1 MLIAIYFCSRI
12 WDTSTGQCLR
22 TLVHEDN
29 PAVANVCFSP
39 NGRFVLAFNLDNCIR
54 LWDYVA
60 GSVKKTYQGHK
71 NEKFAVGGCFGVLD
85 GSPFIASASEDGDI
99 VLWDV
104 ISKNVLQRVQG
115 HKKGVCFWVDVHS
128 ETMVS
133 AGQDSTIRVY
143 RHAGSGAKGAV
154 KAEETKTNGDGGLS
168 NGTHAALPAHGEFTG
183 ELPIRQDDVKME
195 P

>member
-1 MLIAIYFCSRI
+1 MLAFFNTSRI
-12 WDTSTGQCLR
+12 WDSSTGQCLR

-39 NGRFVLAFNLDNCIR
+39 NGRFVLASNLDNCIR

-85 GSPFIASASEDGDI
+85 GLPFIASASEDGDI

-104 ISKNVLQRVQG
+104 ISKTVLQRVQG
-115 HKKGVCFWVDVHS
+115 HKKGVCFWVDVHG

-133 AGQDSTIRVY
+133 AGQDNTIRVY
-143 RHAGSGAKGAV
+143 RHIAGGST
-154 KAEETKTNGDGGLS
+154 KATSKPNDVLTNGTTGSLTG
-168 NGTHAALPAHGEFTG
+168 NEEFPV
-183 ELPIRQDDVKME
+183 ELPIRQEEDITME
-195 P
+195 L

>member
-1 MLIAIYFCSRI
+1 MILRTSADPRSRI

-29 PAVANVCFSP
+29 PAVANVSFSP

-71 NEKFAVGGCFGVLD
+71 NEKFAVGGCFGTLD
-85 GSPFIASASEDGDI
+85 GEPFIASASEDGGI

-104 ISKNVLQRVQG
+104 RSKNVLQRIEG
-115 HKKGVCFWVDVHS
+115 HESVCFWVDVHGD
-128 ETMVS
+128 TMVS
-133 AGQDSTIRVY
+133 AGQDCSVRIY
-143 RHAGSGAKGAV
+143 RHDRGA
-154 KAEETKTNGDGGLS
+154 EITNGVDDDKKQDHE
-168 NGTHAALPAHGEFTG
+168 NGFIG
-183 ELPIRQDDVKME
+183 ELPIRSEDVKME
-195 P
+195 GNE